1 MNILVDDYAAGIFKS
16 PEPPCLSLYQPTHRH
31 HPDNVQDGIRFR
43 NLVKKLEEQLQQKY
57 RNRDIQPL
65 LAPFQALA
73 GDFLFWDHTLDGLA
87 VFGAPNL
94 FRVYRLQRP
103 VPELAEVAD
112 SFHIK
117 PLLRILQSADRY
129 YIAGLNRQELKL
141 FEGNR
146 DALDEVEL
154 PPDIPRTVDDVV
166 GENGREPETSAW
178 TYRTGTNPSGV
189 FQGQG
194 GPDASD
200 IVENDTA
207 RFFRAVDQ
215 AILEHYSRP
224 SESPLLL
231 AALPEN
237 QSLFRRVSRNPF
249 LMPAGIDTHPDAI
262 ALEELRNRAWQT
274 VEPQYLARLAGLVE
288 QFGAARAQGR
298 GDADLAQVARN
309 AVAGRV
315 GTLLVEAGRHIP
327 GHINPATGEI
337 EFVQAMDPEIDDLLD
352 DLAEVVLQH
361 GGEVVVVPAE
371 RMPAQT
377 GVAAIYRY

>member
-1 MNILVDDYAAGIFKS
+1 MNSLADDYAAGIFKS

-31 HPDNVQDGIRFR
+31 HPDNVQDPIRFR
-43 NLVKKLEEQLQQKY
+43 NLMKELEEQLRQKY

-65 LAPFQALA
+65 LAPFQSLA
-73 GDFLFWDHTLDGLA
+73 GDFLFWEHTLDGLA

-129 YIAGLNRQELKL
+129 YIVGLNRQELKL

-154 PPDIPRTVDDVV
+154 SPDIPRTVDEVI

-178 TYRTGTNPSGV
+178 TYRTGVNPSGV

-194 GPDASD
+194 GPDASS
-200 IVENDTA
+200 IVENDTE

-215 AILEHYSRP
+215 AILDHYSRP
-224 SESPLLL
+224 ANAPLLL

-237 QSLFRRVSRNPF
+237 QSLFRRISRNPF
-249 LMPAGIDTHPDAI
+249 LVNEEIDVHPDDI
-262 ALEELRNRAWQT
+262 SLDELRNRAWRT
-274 VEPQYLARLAGLVE
+274 VEPQYLERLAGLVD
-288 QFGAARAQGR
+288 QFGAARAAGR
-298 GDADLAQVARN
+298 GDADLVQVTRN
-309 AVAGRV
+309 AVTGRV
-315 GTLLVEAGRHIP
+315 GTLLVEAGRRIP
-327 GHINPATGEI
+327 GHINPTTGEI
-337 EFVQAMDPEIDDLLD
+337 EFDEAMNPEIDDLID
-352 DLAEVVLQH
+352 DLAEIVLQNS
-361 GGEVVVVPAE
+361 GEVVVVPAE
-371 RMPAQT
+371 RMPTKT
-377 GVAAIYRY
+377 GIAAIYRY